1 MKLLLFISV
10 LTFLSDLTYK
20 NINQKDIQE
29 SRVQNELKS
38 VWHSLIPEF
47 SDESVIAV
55 PSIEAAIKEVDA
67 SDSDKQVLVCGSLH
81 LVGGVIE
88 VAGLSEL
95 AL

>member
-1 MKLLLFISV
+1 MLLFSSI
-10 LTFLSDLTYK
+10 LTFPSDLTYK

-29 SRVQNELKS
+29 LTVQNELKS
-38 VWHSLIPEF
+38 VWHSLIPE
-47 SDESVIAV
+47 SVDKSVVAV
-55 PSIEAAIKEVDA
+55 PSIEAAIKEIDA